1 MLRMTPGV
9 FLVLV
14 EHGQARERA
23 ALGLLIPALQR
34 VFPGANVRTVVVDN
48 ARAGEPDRAIDRTC
62 DRVSGDNTLHE
73 FSGWDRG
80 LAWLDARCELK
91 PESIVVLAN
100 DTVARADKRGWV
112 QSLTADRARAAADG
126 ALVGWVEEYPRE
138 VEIFGLPLRHFIDTS
153 LVIAQRRTFAALGPF
168 ARRPADGTFDDV
180 FADDWHHFFREPS
193 PLSENYR
200 VYLRTYFF
208 GERIDS
214 DFDQRWYA
222 HESIAGHNFD
232 AFKAKLR
239 CVFCEH
245 LLSAR
250 ARQLGIPLVD
260 IRQHQ
265 PVIAAHP
272 RVSVIIPCYNL
283 GAYLD
288 EAVESVLAQ
297 TCQDFEIVIVD
308 DGSID
313 PGTQALLADYQRPKT
328 RVIRIAHAGVSE
340 ARNVAIAHST
350 GAYLCALDA
359 DDRLEPTY
367 LEKALR
373 VLGQDPSLTFVSC
386 WARLFGDEAW
396 DWQPERCDLPALLCE
411 DTVCTAALVRRDAVL
426 AVGGFDTQIPIQ
438 GAEDWEL
445 WLTLVERGY
454 RGVILREVLFNYRRR
469 PGSLS
474 TVSWYGSGHV
484 PLTNYRLARHSES
497 YRAHLSGVLLYQDT
511 ETAGYL
517 RRNDELERYIGT
529 ELEPFV
535 AAQHEELAR
544 LCARL
549 SAATTTADAGAPA
562 AEDSAKNDAAISR
575 ITELE
580 ATLHMVAAEALAL
593 RSSMSWRVTA
603 PLRDVYGW
611 WLRRRGQ
618 A

>member
-1 MLRMTPGV
+1 MTPDV

-48 ARAGEPDRAIDRTC
+48 ALAGEPDCAIDRTC

-80 LAWLDARCELK
+80 LAWLDARSEVK

-100 DTVARADKRGWV
+100 DTVARADKHRRV
-112 QSLTADRARAAADG
+112 QRLAADRVRAAADG
-126 ALVGWVEEYPRE
+126 ALVGWIEEYPQE
-138 VEIFGLPLRHFIDTS
+138 VELFGLPLRHFIDTS
-153 LVIAQRRTFAALGPF
+153 VVIAERRTFAALGPL
-168 ARRPADGTFDDV
+168 ARPPADGALDDV
-180 FADDWHHFFREPS
+180 FANDWRQFFREPS

-200 VYLRTYFF
+200 AYLRTYFF
-208 GERIDS
+208 GERIDTE
-214 DFDQRWYA
+214 FDQRWYA
-222 HESIAGHNFD
+222 HEPIGEHNFE

-239 CVFCEH
+239 CIFCEH

-250 ARQLGIPLVD
+250 ARHLGIPLVD
-260 IRQHQ
+260 IRQQ
-265 PVIAAHP
+265 P

-297 TCQDFEIVIVD
+297 TCQDFEIIIVD
-308 DGSID
+308 DGSTD
-313 PGTQALLADYQRPKT
+313 PATQALLADYRRPKT
-328 RVIRIAHAGVSE
+328 CVIRIAHAGVSE

-367 LEKALR
+367 LEKAARALDE
-373 VLGQDPSLTFVSC
+373 DPSITFVSC

-396 DWQPERCDLPALLCE
+396 DWTPERCDLPALLCE
-411 DTVCTAALVRRDAVL
+411 DTVCTAALARRDAVL

-484 PLTNYRLARHSES
+484 PLTSYRLALHADS
-497 YRAHLSGVLLYQDT
+497 YRAHLSDVLLYQDT

-535 AAQHEELAR
+535 AAQREELAR

-549 SAATTTADAGAPA
+549 PAAAAAADDGAPA
-562 AEDSAKNDAAISR
+562 AEDSAKNDAAIWR
-575 ITELE
+575 IRELE
-580 ATLHMVAAEALAL
+580 ATLHMVAAEAQAL

-603 PLRDVYGW
+603 PLRDVYGL
-611 WLRRRGQ
+611 WLRWRGQ